1 MKITAAIILAVIF
14 TVTWGKF
21 LTEIIFENFKILK
34 KNGIIWL
41 ICFYVL
47 PLLVAIVFW
56 GNNGLASKLHE
67 KSLLIILPFTVLLF
81 LPLNI
86 LLNTGKLLEGVEKKG
101 KVKQEGLEKIRQDFV
116 NINMYST
123 VAGIYSVFAI
133 YTCSMYKNSIVTA
146 IAVFM
151 AVHFFIQMNYSIY
164 SVYMLSKNSR

>member
-14 TVTWGKF
+14 TATWGKF
-21 LTEIIFENFKILK
+21 LTEIIVENFKILK

-41 ICFYVL
+41 LCFYVL
-47 PLLVAIVFW
+47 PLLIAIAFW
-56 GNNGLASKLHE
+56 GNNELALKLHKE
-67 KSLLIILPFTVLLF
+67 SLLIILPFTVFIF

-86 LLNTGKLLEGVEKKG
+86 LFNTGKLLEGVEKKG

-133 YTCSMYKNSIVTA
+133 YSCSMYKNSIVTA
-146 IAVFM
+146 ITVFM
-151 AVHFFIQMNYSIY
+151 AVHFFIQLNYSIY
-164 SVYMLSKNSR
+164 SIYILSKNSR

>member
-1 MKITAAIILAVIF
+1 MKIIATIIFVLIF
-14 TVTWGKF
+14 IATWGKF
-21 LTEIIFENFKILK
+21 LTEIIVENFKILK

-41 ICFYVL
+41 LCFYVI
-47 PLLVAIVFW
+47 PLLVAIVFF
-56 GNNGLASKLHE
+56 GNNELALKLHE

-86 LLNTGKLLEGVEKKG
+86 LLNTGKLLEGIEKKG
-101 KVKQEGLEKIRQDFV
+101 KVKQEGLKEIREDFV
-116 NINMYST
+116 NINTYST
-123 VAGIYSVFAI
+123 IIGIYSVFAI

-151 AVHFFIQMNYSIY
+151 AVHFFIQLNYSIY